1 MFLRLDVNLTKILK
15 ECNRDSIAVTYD
27 LATAKIVLQIQTEEK
42 SDFNHLFVNL
52 GAFHIE
58 MTLLSAFEKVTEEYI
73 SRGTIFLE

>member
-15 ECNRDSIAVTYD
+15 ECNRDSIAVTYY

-42 SDFNHLFVNL
+42 SAFNHLFVNL

-58 MTLLSAFEKVTEEYI
+58 TTLLSAFEKVTEEYI